1 MLGVRQ
7 GLSCGAACGPRI
19 VSRRRLLMPVA
30 AALLGVSAVAA
41 MAQQAE
47 IFTGG
52 RSQFGADLAVAG
64 YDTVAYFTQNKPV
77 KGSDSFTTSYEGAT
91 WKFASKEHL
100 ALFKADPTK
109 YAPQYGGY
117 CAYGVAQGYLVSIEP
132 EQFSIIDGKLYLNYD
147 AGVQKKWTKD
157 PAGYN
162 QTATAKFSDLLKK

>member
-1 MLGVRQ
+1 MTTH
-7 GLSCGAACGPRI
+7 AAI
-19 VSRRRLLMPVA
+19 A
-30 AALLGVSAVAA
+30 AAPHRSTHLALWLAGLFLMAFSVLATAAEPYNTLKRGLIKDTATGVA
-41 MAQQAE
+41 
-47 IFTGG
+47 IN
-52 RSQFGADLAVAG
+52 G

-77 KGSDSFTTSYEGAT
+77 KGSDSFTTSYQGAT

-100 ALFKADPTK
+100 ELFKAEPVK

-117 CAYGVAQGYLVSIEP
+117 CAYGVAQGYLVSVEP
-132 EQFSIIDGKLYLNYD
+132 EQFTILNGKLYLNYD